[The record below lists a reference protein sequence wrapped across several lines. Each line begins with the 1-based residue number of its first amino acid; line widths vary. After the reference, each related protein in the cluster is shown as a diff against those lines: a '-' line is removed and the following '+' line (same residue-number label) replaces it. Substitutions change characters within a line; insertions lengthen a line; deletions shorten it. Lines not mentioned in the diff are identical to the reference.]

1 MKSVFRLLTGMLL
14 LYWVASANAQLVP
27 PGQLDFGSH
36 RLYTTS
42 PPRATT
48 LTNSGNQ
55 PLSVI
60 AVSPATGV
68 YAQVGGSCGAAPFSI
83 PAQGSCT
90 ITHTFRPTALVDFY
104 QTNTVTLASGALVN
118 FGLAGRGAQGRLT
131 VPFFTIW
138 WLSTPIGTIG
148 DEKLV
153 VLGNSGP
160 VPVEVLGIRT
170 ESVPAVSAFVRTGG
184 SCPAPPFEID
194 PNTNCSIAYTFVPS
208 QLGESRTEVF
218 FRTDAASEDSVNLR
232 GEGGPE
238 LPIFANGFDASAP
251 ALIQ

>member
-42 PPRATT
+42 LPRATT

-55 PLSVI
+55 PLSVV
-60 AVSPATGV
+60 AVDPATGV
-68 YAQVGGSCGAAPFSI
+68 YARVGGSCGAAPFSI
-83 PAQGSCT
+83 PAQASCT

-104 QTNTVTLASGALVN
+104 QTIRVTLNGGGFVD
-118 FGLAGRGAQGRLT
+118 FGLAGRGAEGRLT
-131 VPFFTIW
+131 VPFFPIW
-138 WLSTPIGTIG
+138 WSSTPIGTIG

-153 VLGNSGP
+153 VLGSSGF
-160 VPVEVLGIRT
+160 VPVEVVQIRN
-170 ESVPAVSAFVRTGG
+170 EPAVSAFVRTGG
-184 SCPAPPFEID
+184 SCPAPPFELY

-208 QLGESRTEVF
+208 QLGESMLEVS
-218 FRTDAASEDSVNLR
+218 FRTDGSEERVILR

-238 LPIFANGFDASAP
+238 LPIFASGFDVSAP